1 LLQSVTVLIDESML
15 AIVIALLMAIIWLI
29 LRKPTSA
36 ADVQTSVSQALTSMG
51 LSEQV
56 GRIFTLATDIRADYK
71 SLNQMLRTPTGRGW
85 FGEMSLE
92 KILSDHLPKGMYGIR
107 QAILGKTPDAHIV
120 STVGTICID
129 SKFPLDNY
137 RKMTETSQ
145 PEEIERTRKL
155 FLKDVEGQLRKIAE
169 DYVCPEK
176 GSAEF
181 AFAYIPSE
189 GVYWFLATEAFDLL
203 NDYTKKGVQVVSP
216 LTLGHKMELTKA
228 GVHAKK
234 LSEEA
239 EKVQG
244 QILRLGSHF
253 GKLSQLWSTL
263 YDTHLNHLKG
273 KADEFES
280 SWRLLKEEFDRIESM
295 SSE

>member
-1 LLQSVTVLIDESML
+1 MIVESML
-15 AIVIALLMAIIWLI
+15 AIVIALLFGLIWLI
-29 LRKPTSA
+29 LRRPSSA
-36 ADVQTSVSQALTSMG
+36 KDVQSAVTQALTDVG
-51 LSEQV
+51 LGKQV
-56 GRIFTLATDIRADYK
+56 GEIGILATQIRADYK
-71 SLNQMLRTPTGRGW
+71 SLDQMLRTPTGRGS

-92 KILSDHLPKGMYGIR
+92 KILADHLPKDMYRIR
-107 QAILGKTPDAHIV
+107 QVVFGKTPDAHIL

-129 SKFPLDNY
+129 SKFALDNY
-137 RKMTETSQ
+137 RKMIEATQ
-145 PEEIERTRKL
+145 PEEIDRAKKQ
-155 FLKDVEGQLRKIAE
+155 FLKDVDAQLQKIAE

-176 GSAEF
+176 GSADF

-203 NDYTKKGVQVVSP
+203 NEYTKKGVQVVSP
-216 LTLGHKMELTKA
+216 LTLGHKMELIKA

-239 EKVQG
+239 QKVQG

-253 GKLSQLWSTL
+253 KKLNQLWSTL
-263 YDTHLNHLKG
+263 YDTHVNHLKG

-280 SWRLLKEEFDRIESM
+280 SWKLLREEFDRIESLT
-295 SSE
+295 SE